1 MKTQLLITIE
11 HAEDVSVDGL
21 ITYTISPMINDI
33 DSDIGEGYSIT
44 WERLTEK
51 VGTVDRTGMCL
62 NCDNF
67 MVNEGHI
74 EDDIQLCHGCYDR
87 ETLAKY
93 YPQPEADKT
102 VKTWKV
108 SIWAMEEVE
117 AGTKEEAEEMVNDML
132 IGCLIKTSDF
142 DLDTEEVE
150 SE

>member
-21 ITYTISPMINDI
+21 ITYTISPMINDM

-62 NCDNF
+62 NCDNY

-74 EDDIQLCHGCYDR
+74 EDDIQLCHGCYDID
-87 ETLAKY
+87 TLAKY
-93 YPQPEADKT
+93 YPQLERKA
-102 VKTWKV
+102 
-108 SIWAMEEVE
+108 
-117 AGTKEEAEEMVNDML
+117 
-132 IGCLIKTSDF
+132 
-142 DLDTEEVE
+142 
-150 SE
+150 

>member
-51 VGTVDRTGMCL
+51 VGTVDRKGMCL

-67 MVNEGHI
+67 MHMEGHI
-74 EDDIQLCHGCYDR
+74 EDEIQL
-87 ETLAKY
+87 
-93 YPQPEADKT
+93 
-102 VKTWKV
+102 
-108 SIWAMEEVE
+108 
-117 AGTKEEAEEMVNDML
+117 
-132 IGCLIKTSDF
+132 
-142 DLDTEEVE
+142 
-150 SE
+150 